1 MFKNLKHIKDAMS
14 PAAIKQG
21 LEASR
26 AAMSGSPV
34 EPTEEELAALT
45 PEQRQAYEASEA
57 QVAKAQA
64 EVAAAHQDFVE
75 RELARRA
82 LYGPAG
88 EYVYGELPEKDAANM
103 TVDESIARSK
113 EQFLD
118 VLRHPFGPPRPSPP
132 PTTPQPTASGG
143 PVDRDQQATAE
154 RVARDA
160 ARAPYLAP
168 DRPTLN
174 IARLATREKTQ
185 IGEVLAYLGSSGL
198 AGRPDLVYGV
208 YRVPDHIGGGMALR
222 GGSRVVEWDV
232 VHAAPTGLAPTAPA
246 AAAFFEAEEVW
257 VLRRDGEPS
266 VLDED
271 LALAYLGRAGIGPER
286 CLGIARSLDIAH
298 RSGGGDEG
306 SHSYTVS
313 QVTGVHAFHP
323 NGLGGG
329 AFDDLRAERPLA
341 ALPADGVRIEV
352 LNWLAVARAVH
363 PETHRRHL
371 VPSPF
376 PSLPSTPQELLRA
389 YLEVVGVRP
398 EDSYSAQVTED
409 HARDLTGV
417 SRKGPLTLSTNRGEE
432 QPCADGELRP
442 RLAGGARVV
451 VVYRD
456 RGEYEEGRARW
467 AAYERDVL
475 QAALSHGTNAR
486 RTVHGPDFLERG
498 ALGRVV
504 GAAGAVYDFV
514 EATGDDP
521 FEKIPPYRY
530 CWPPAR

>member
-1 MFKNLKHIKDAMS
+1 MFKNLKHIKDAMK

-21 LEASR
+21 LESSR
-26 AAMSGSPV
+26 AAMSGAPFV
-34 EPTEEELAALT
+34 PTEEDLAALT
-45 PEQRQAYEASEA
+45 PEQRSAYEANEA

-64 EVAAAHQDFVE
+64 EVAAAHRDHFD

-88 EYVYGELPEKDAANM
+88 EYVYGEMPDKDPANM
-103 TVDESIARSK
+103 TIDESMARSK

-118 VLRHPFGPPRPSPP
+118 VLRNPFRAPRPAPP
-132 PTTPQPTASGG
+132 PTAPSASVDGA
-143 PVDRDQQATAE
+143 PVDRDQQAAAE
-154 RVARDA
+154 RAARDA

-168 DRPTLN
+168 DRPALS

-185 IGEVLAYLGSSGL
+185 IGEVSAYLGSSGF

-208 YRVPDHIGGGMALR
+208 YRVPDHIGGGLVLR

-232 VHAAPTGLAPTAPA
+232 VHAAPAGLAPSAPA
-246 AAAFFEAEEVW
+246 AAAFFDADEVW

-271 LALAYLGRAGIGPER
+271 LALAYLGRVGIGPEQ
-286 CLGIARSLDIAH
+286 CLGIARSLDISH
-298 RSGGGDEG
+298 RSGGEEG
-306 SHSYTVS
+306 SQSYTVT

-323 NGLGGG
+323 EGLGDG
-329 AFDDLRAERPLA
+329 ALDGLRAERPLA
-341 ALPADGVRIEV
+341 APPADGVRTEV
-352 LNWLAVARAVH
+352 LNWHAIARAVH
-363 PETHRRHL
+363 PQTHRRHL
-371 VPSPF
+371 IPSPF
-376 PSLPSTPQELLRA
+376 PHLPSTPQELLRA
-389 YLEVVGVRP
+389 YVEIVGVRP

-417 SRKGPLTLSTNRGEE
+417 SQKGPLTLSTNRGEE

-451 VVYRD
+451 IVYRD
-456 RGEYEEGRARW
+456 RPEYEEGRARW
-467 AAYERDVL
+467 GAYERDVL
-475 QAALSHGTNAR
+475 QAALSHGTNVR

-498 ALGRVV
+498 ALGKVI

-521 FEKIPPYRY
+521 FEKIPPYRF